1 VAEAVAAT
9 LHDGGVAVD
18 VRPARDVRNSL
29 VGWDVVVVGAPIHSG
44 RWHTDAHRFLKR
56 HRGELR
62 QMPVV
67 VFGIGPRGGTEEAW
81 RRCRSQLDRALAKR
95 DRLAPAATTVF
106 GGVDPPKRAEQARRD
121 LRDWD
126 AIRAW
131 ATDIPRLLPPAAPA
145 APAPSAGTG
154 A

>member
-1 VAEAVAAT
+1 VAALSFT
-9 LHDGGVAVD
+9 A
-18 VRPARDVRNSL
+18 RPS
-29 VGWDVVVVGAPIHSG
+29 
-44 RWHTDAHRFLKR
+44 
-56 HRGELR
+56 
-62 QMPVV
+62 
-67 VFGIGPRGGTEEAW
+67 
-81 RRCRSQLDRALAKR
+81 LAKR